1 MDLMRSKREEER
13 QRLEASERTRQLW
26 EDEKKRQELLR
37 TVMENKRRELLARE
51 NHIKNTQKVC
61 IAWVRGVDWKTT
73 LSSATVAL
81 FVVC

>member
-37 TVMENKRRELLARE
+37 TVMENKRRKLLAQE
-51 NHIKNTQKVC
+51 THIKNTQKVC
-61 IAWVRGVDWKTT
+61 
-73 LSSATVAL
+73 L
-81 FVVC
+81 